1 MANGFKFSLEKLLE
15 MRKTREEEGKKLF
28 NNSQQELQKSI
39 NKLNDLNDKYKQY
52 NGIVAG
58 ETVIY
63 QKLKKNYLIA
73 LNKGIEQTEIEIE
86 KKQKEVDYRR
96 EQLKVRQIER
106 KTVDILRE
114 KRFNQFMAD
123 EKRKEEIA
131 NDEFALYAHIR
142 KIGKEVKEHGFR

>member
-1 MANGFKFSLEKLLE
+1 MANGFKFYLEKLLE

-52 NGIVAG
+52 NGISAG

-131 NDEFALYAHIR
+131 NDEFALYAHMR

>member
-39 NKLNDLNDKYKQY
+39 NKLNDLNNKYKQY
-52 NGIVAG
+52 NGIAAG

-131 NDEFALYAHIR
+131 NDEFALYAHMR

>member
-1 MANGFKFSLEKLLE
+1 M
-15 MRKTREEEGKKLF
+15 
-28 NNSQQELQKSI
+28 Q
-39 NKLNDLNDKYKQY
+39 
-52 NGIVAG
+52 
-58 ETVIY
+58 IY

-131 NDEFALYAHIR
+131 NDEFALYAHMR

>member
-131 NDEFALYAHIR
+131 NDEFALYAHMR

>member
-52 NGIVAG
+52 NGIAAG

-73 LNKGIEQTEIEIE
+73 L
-86 KKQKEVDYRR
+86 KQKEVDYRR

-131 NDEFALYAHIR
+131 NDEFALYAHMR

>member
-52 NGIVAG
+52 NGIAA
-58 ETVIY
+58 VIY

-131 NDEFALYAHIR
+131 NDEFALYAHMR

>member
-131 NDEFALYAHIR
+131 NDEFALYAHMR
-142 KIGKEVKEHGFR
+142 KIGKEVKEHEFR

>member
-52 NGIVAG
+52 NGISAG

-123 EKRKEEIA
+123 KKRKEEIA
-131 NDEFALYAHIR
+131 NDEFALYAHMR

>member
-52 NGIVAG
+52 NGISAG

-131 NDEFALYAHIR
+131 NDEFALYAHMR

>member
-15 MRKTREEEGKKLF
+15 MRQTREEEGKKLF

-52 NGIVAG
+52 NGISAG

-131 NDEFALYAHIR
+131 NDEFALYAHMR

>member
-52 NGIVAG
+52 NGISAG

-131 NDEFALYAHIR
+131 NDEFALYAHMR
-142 KIGKEVKEHGFR
+142 KIGKEVK

>member
-1 MANGFKFSLEKLLE
+1 

-131 NDEFALYAHIR
+131 NDEFALYAHMR

>member
-131 NDEFALYAHIR
+131 NDEFALYAHMR
-142 KIGKEVKEHGFR
+142 KIGKEVK

>member
-52 NGIVAG
+52 NGIAAG

-73 LNKGIEQTEIEIE
+73 
-86 KKQKEVDYRR
+86 YRR

-131 NDEFALYAHIR
+131 NDEFALYAHMR